1 MSIVLI
7 IILIALV
14 LVVYFYNGL
23 VTANNKVKD
32 AWIDLENLL
41 KQRYG
46 LVSKIIEIK
55 KNTPEAETLIQLQS
69 KAMQST
75 SLQDKSETEKLMS
88 QELEKIDG
96 EFSQELKALEDQIQT
111 SRRFYNGTVRDLNL
125 KLMTIPNN
133 FIAEKLGFLKAEL
146 FATQEEIKNELVKT
160 PELAVQTPEPES
172 EPEPTPKPEPE
183 PEPEPTPKPEEA
195 VAPEQESTPAQT
207 FNVAEPTPQTATAQT
222 PGLEPAPTQTPK
234 SEPEPVQTEQPQ
246 TPEPTQE
253 KPEQPQPQQQ

>member
-1 MSIVLI
+1 MKMSIVLI
-7 IILIALV
+7 VILVALV

-32 AWIDLENLL
+32 AWVDLENLL

-46 LVSKIIEIK
+46 LVSKIIESK
-55 KNTPEAETLIQLQS
+55 KNTPEAENLIQLQS

-160 PELAVQTPEPES
+160 PET
-172 EPEPTPKPEPE
+172 EPTPAPEPVTPE
-183 PEPEPTPKPEEA
+183 PEPEPTQAEQAPTPEPMPKPEETI
-195 VAPEQESTPAQT
+195 APEQESTPSVPET
-207 FNVAEPTPQTATAQT
+207 TPVPEP
-222 PGLEPAPTQTPK
+222 EPAPLTPEQT
-234 SEPEPVQTEQPQ
+234 Q
-246 TPEPTQE
+246 TPEPAQAQPGQPQAQ
-253 KPEQPQPQQQ
+253 PEQPQSPQQ

>member
-1 MSIVLI
+1 MKMSIVLI
-7 IILIALV
+7 VILVALV

-32 AWIDLENLL
+32 AWVDLENLL

-160 PELAVQTPEPES
+160 PELAIQTPEPEPTPES
-172 EPEPTPKPEPE
+172 EPTPEPEPE

-195 VAPEQESTPAQT
+195 VAPEQESTPSVPET
-207 FNVAEPTPQTATAQT
+207 TPVPEP
-222 PGLEPAPTQTPK
+222 EPAPLTPEQT
-234 SEPEPVQTEQPQ
+234 Q
-246 TPEPTQE
+246 TPEPAQAQPGQPQAQ
-253 KPEQPQPQQQ
+253 PEQPQPQQQ